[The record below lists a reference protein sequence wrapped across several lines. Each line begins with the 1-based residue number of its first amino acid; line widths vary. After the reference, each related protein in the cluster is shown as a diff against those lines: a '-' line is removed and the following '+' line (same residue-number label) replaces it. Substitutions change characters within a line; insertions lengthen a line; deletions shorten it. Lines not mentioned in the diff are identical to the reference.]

1 MLTEN
6 EKLTLAV
13 AVGSASI
20 SLVSAGIALM
30 QLRAS
35 LRQSR
40 HQATFEHLGRVRKL
54 LRQISEVNPA
64 DARAAALAYWLHQT
78 DEFPQYAKSYLDLLD
93 EWDLLGVAYREKQVD
108 RKMVLKALRYT
119 FRNPHNVS
127 RDFIEQVKD
136 TFKNPGVYEDL
147 DYLIQC
153 CVRPTLFEWL
163 TAKGKALYRYARPQ
177 THATPSPP
185 SAAPSPTDAGAN
197 SGRGNTGIPP
207 TAAAADGAEVSGLL
221 LQERDQMT
229 EVGPISI
236 PSPQLPVS
244 RDGRDETPPFRPAE
258 PPPPPP
264 PLPTR
269 EERGETPAFRP
280 PPPPPPRTNGN
291 EGE

>member
-13 AVGSASI
+13 AIGSASI
-20 SLVSAGIALM
+20 SLVSAGIAIM

-64 DARAAALAYWLHQT
+64 DAREAALAYWTHQT
-78 DEFPQYAKSYLDLLD
+78 AELPPHAKSYLDLLD

-127 RDFIEQVKD
+127 SEFIKRVKE
-136 TFKNPGVYEDL
+136 TFANPGVYEDL

-153 CVRPTLFEWL
+153 CARPTLFEWL
-163 TAKGKALYRYARPQ
+163 TAKGKVLYGYVRPQ
-177 THATPSPP
+177 TRATSSIP
-185 SAAPSPTDAGAN
+185 SAAPEPIDAGAD
-197 SGRGNTGIPP
+197 SGRRNTGVPP
-207 TAAAADGAEVSGLL
+207 TPATTDGAEVSDLP
-221 LQERDQMT
+221 LQGRDPMT
-229 EVGPISI
+229 EIEPMSI
-236 PSPQLPVS
+236 PSPQVPVS

-258 PPPPPP
+258 PLPPPPP
-264 PLPTR
+264 PPSR

-280 PPPPPPRTNGN
+280 PPPPPPRTSGN
-291 EGE
+291 EG